1 MEKTSFLLF
10 SFFIHLRLNVKFFLF
25 VFIKKGEFCQ
35 NILLSGENWNII
47 LFKNKIKGALFMNK
61 DRGKQIIS
69 ATISLSLMGNAVRAS
84 DATEVVP
91 AHGKF
96 YLAPLPINDRA
107 Q

>member
-1 MEKTSFLLF
+1 
-10 SFFIHLRLNVKFFLF
+10 
-25 VFIKKGEFCQ
+25 
-35 NILLSGENWNII
+35 
-47 LFKNKIKGALFMNK
+47 MNK

-96 YLAPLPINDRA
+96 YLAPPPCQSMTVPNNPIDSLSKFIESKSDVLKLAKKGEENRA
-107 Q
+107 KVL